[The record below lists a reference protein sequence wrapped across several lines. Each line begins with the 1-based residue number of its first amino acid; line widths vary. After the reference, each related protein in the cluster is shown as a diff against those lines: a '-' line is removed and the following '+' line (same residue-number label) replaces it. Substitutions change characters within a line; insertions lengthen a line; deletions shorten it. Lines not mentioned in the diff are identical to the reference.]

1 MKEFMI
7 GFALCAFNVLMLSL
21 FIAISHRRTV
31 EEIKQENGEMLAEVL
46 TAVFN
51 QDRIKEKCAEKAKEG
66 KTAVDLDEV
75 M

>member
-1 MKEFMI
+1 MKELLI
-7 GFALCAFNVLMLSL
+7 GIGCSALTVLMLAL
-21 FIAISHRRTV
+21 FVAISHRRIV

-66 KTAVDLDEV
+66 ETAIDLYEV